1 MGVEYRLGNGRMF
14 GDLREGRKTVLEAK
28 VHIGLTDCS
37 AWGKGGGEGGV
48 YPLAG
53 NYSEMKHEQ

>member
-1 MGVEYRLGNGRMF
+1 MEGDIDIMGVEYRLGNGRMF

-37 AWGKGGGEGGV
+37 A
-48 YPLAG
+48 
-53 NYSEMKHEQ
+53 